1 VPSSRSRGWLRTS
14 ILAIAVGV
22 PGVIA
27 LVDTPRLRRGYN
39 PIDAVLDLKNK
50 FGRSK
55 VADYFFVLSVMYLR
69 RKDTEKK
76 PVRVRRANLRQV
88 LRA

>member
-1 VPSSRSRGWLRTS
+1 M
-14 ILAIAVGV
+14 

-27 LVDTPRLRRGYN
+27 LVDTRRLRRGYN
-39 PIDAVLDLKNK
+39 PIDLDLKNK

-55 VADYFFVLSVMYLR
+55 VADYFFVLSVTYLR

-76 PVRVRRANLRQV
+76 PVRFRRTNLRQV